1 MKLKDRKI
9 AVTGAAQGIG
19 RAVAEVALK
28 HGARVALID
37 ASDAVAET
45 ARALDPEGTRTEVLV
60 ADVTD
65 TGAVRAAFD
74 RIGPLDGLVNNAAIL
89 AKGDI
94 ETLAVEDLD
103 RVYSVNLRGYFVV
116 AQEALKHM
124 RDGAAIVNMSSING
138 TVAIPDQTAY
148 VIMKGGVNQLT
159 KAMAL
164 TLAPR
169 AIRVNAVA
177 PGSIATDLF
186 RAVVANPEALRTVLS
201 RTPLGHPGDPRD
213 VGELV
218 AFLLSPEAAY
228 ITGEIVNIDGGRM
241 ALNYTVPVKD
251 G

>member
-1 MKLKDRKI
+1 MKLKDRTI

-19 RAVAEVALK
+19 RAVAEVALA

-45 ARALDPEGTRTEVLV
+45 ARALDPEGTRTEAIV

-74 RIGPLDGLVNNAAIL
+74 RIGRLDGLVNNAAIL

-103 RVYSVNLRGYFVV
+103 RVYAVNLRGYFVV

-124 RDGAAIVNMSSING
+124 GDGAAIVNMSSING

-159 KAMAL
+159 RAMAL